1 MIGAH
6 SEHMTQTLHRTDA
19 QLKSAVVDE
28 LEWTPNVTATH
39 VGVGV
44 NHGAVTLSGEVTS
57 YPERHLAVKAAQRV
71 RGVTAV
77 ADEMTVQTVWANTND
92 TDISREAGEALDRA
106 VDVPDGA
113 VKADVAHHVVS
124 LTGQVSWQ
132 YQREAAHRAVRY
144 LRGVTDVH
152 NLVTVTPSVSAAG
165 IKSSIDAALL
175 RNALLET
182 KSTHVTATAGGEVT
196 LEGNVHSWTERTQ
209 AENLAWSAPGV
220 TGVIN
225 HMHIEY

>member
-1 MIGAH
+1 
-6 SEHMTQTLHRTDA
+6 MTQTMHRTDA
-19 QLKSAVVDE
+19 QLKSAVDDE

-44 NHGAVTLSGEVTS
+44 NHGAVTLSGEVAS
-57 YPERHLAVKAAQRV
+57 YPERHDAVKAAQRV

-106 VDVPDGA
+106 VDVPDGS
-113 VKADVAHHVVS
+113 VKAEVTGHVVS
-124 LTGQVSWQ
+124 LTGQVHWQ

-152 NLVTVTPSVSAAG
+152 NLVTVKPSVSAAG

-182 KSTHVTATAGGEVT
+182 KGTKVTATTGGEVT

-209 AENLAWSAPGV
+209 AEHLAWSAPGV
-220 TGVIN
+220 TSVTN
-225 HMHIEY
+225 HIHIEY